1 MQIIASYIIAS
12 LTSATHG
19 EATVYIAGNF
29 TRDFDVSYVILLAG
43 PSNNKSFT
51 TIGMM
56 LIGATDPGPTAEVG
70 LAQDYPAANDVSGFA
85 IGSRDHGTTSS
96 AIWGISCGSTCTVE
110 LRGTSDHVYGYVGG
124 RLAAAWSRTDLSI
137 KGPYIQINAEVY
149 QKGDAISA
157 SVVKK
162 KAISA
167 DRALQVPICEFTTGG
182 IEARASSPI
191 VITFEGVYRSGARST
206 FAWLKSGAKGVTH
219 CGRVTP

>member
-1 MQIIASYIIAS
+1 MQIIASYIIASLIAFAPSSHGARAS

-96 AIWGISCGSTCTVE
+96 AIWGISCGSTYTVE

-124 RLAAAWSRTDLSI
+124 RLAAAWSRTTFPS
-137 KGPYIQINAEVY
+137 
-149 QKGDAISA
+149 
-157 SVVKK
+157 
-162 KAISA
+162 
-167 DRALQVPICEFTTGG
+167 RAHIF
-182 IEARASSPI
+182 
-191 VITFEGVYRSGARST
+191 RSMRKSTRKEMRYPRRS
-206 FAWLKSGAKGVTH
+206 
-219 CGRVTP
+219 